1 MLKTNKANK
10 RINVTLF
17 FWVREIRSKL
27 VKKEVLLKKTSL
39 AGIYIHIPFCKKACV
54 YCDFHFST
62 SMKNKTEL
70 IQCINKELEI
80 KKDYL
85 DTKSIETIYFGGG
98 TPSVLNTD
106 ELNSIL
112 KTIQREYDVEQN
124 AEITLEANPDDLTK
138 EKLIAIKESGVNRLS
153 IGIQS
158 FVARDLA
165 FMNRSHTILQATN
178 AIKHAKEIGFDNI
191 TIDLIYGIPNLT
203 EREWDRNIKK
213 ALQLDVNHIS
223 AYCLTSE
230 ERTAMHH
237 DISKGKYQLPSE
249 DITSQQFTTLVNT
262 LARHGYEQYE
272 ISNFSK
278 KGHTS
283 KHNSSYWKQKHFLGV
298 GPSAH
303 SFNGKTR
310 RWNVSNNAR
319 YMKGANENQWIFEE
333 EELDQQTR
341 YNEYVMTSLRTS
353 WGIDLT
359 FIKDNFDPKF
369 ALHFVKESKRFVLDN
384 SIVQAGTNFTLS
396 QSGKLLADRI
406 SSELF
411 WV

>member
-1 MLKTNKANK
+1 M
-10 RINVTLF
+10 
-17 FWVREIRSKL
+17 
-27 VKKEVLLKKTSL
+27 KKTSL

-70 IQCINKELEI
+70 IHCINKELEV
-80 KKDYL
+80 KKEYL
-85 DTKSIETIYFGGG
+85 NTNSIQTIYFGGG
-98 TPSVLNTD
+98 TPSVLNTA
-106 ELNSIL
+106 ELTSIL
-112 KTIQREYDVEQN
+112 ETIQREYCVDKD
-124 AEITLEANPDDLTK
+124 AEITLEANPDDLTR
-138 EKLIAIKESGVNRLS
+138 EKLISIKESGVNRLS
-153 IGIQS
+153 VGIQS

-178 AIKHAKEIGFDNI
+178 AIKNAKEIGFDNI

-203 EREWDRNIKK
+203 ELEWKRNIKK

-237 DISKGKYQLPSE
+237 DISEGKYQLPHE
-249 DITSQQFTTLVNT
+249 DITTQQFTTLVDT
-262 LARHGYEQYE
+262 LAEHGYEQYE

-319 YMKGANENQWIFEE
+319 YIKGANENKWIFEE
-333 EELDQQTR
+333 ETLDDQTR
-341 YNEYVMTSLRTS
+341 YNEYIMTSLRTS
-353 WGIDLT
+353 WGIDRGYL
-359 FIKDNFDPKF
+359 KDNFNSQF
-369 ALHFVKESKRFVLDN
+369 VTHFIKESKRFIIDN
-384 SIVQAGTNFTLS
+384 SLIQKGENFTLS

-406 SSELF
+406 ASELF
-411 WV
+411 WVD

>member
-1 MLKTNKANK
+1 
-10 RINVTLF
+10 
-17 FWVREIRSKL
+17 
-27 VKKEVLLKKTSL
+27 LKKTSL

-70 IQCINKELEI
+70 IACINKELKA
-80 KKDYL
+80 KKEYL
-85 DTKSIETIYFGGG
+85 DTNSIQTIYFGGG
-98 TPSVLNTD
+98 TPSILIQE
-106 ELNSIL
+106 ELTSIL
-112 KTIQREYDVEQN
+112 ATIHQEYTVDKS
-124 AEITLEANPDDLTK
+124 AEITLEANPDDLTT
-138 EKLIAIKESGVNRLS
+138 EKLAIIKQSGVNRLS

-178 AIKHAKEIGFDNI
+178 AIKQAKEIGFDNI

-203 EREWDRNIKK
+203 ELEWKRNIKK
-213 ALQLDVNHIS
+213 AIELDVNHIS

-237 DISKGKYQLPSE
+237 DIAKGKYELPSE
-249 DITSQQFTTLVNT
+249 DVTNEQFTTLIST
-262 LARHGYEQYE
+262 LEEHGYEQYE

-278 KGHTS
+278 KGHNS
-283 KHNSSYWKQKHFLGV
+283 KHNSSYWKQTHFLGV

-310 RWNVSNNAR
+310 RWNVSNNGR
-319 YMKGANENQWIFEE
+319 YIKGANENNWLAEE
-333 EELDQQTR
+333 EILDEPTR

-353 WGIDLT
+353 WGIDSQFLKANFSSQLVT
-359 FIKDNFDPKF
+359 HFI
-369 ALHFVKESKRFVLDN
+369 KESKRFILDN
-384 SIVQAGTNFTLS
+384 SLIQKGNFFTLS

-406 SSELF
+406 ASELF
-411 WV
+411 WVE

>member
-1 MLKTNKANK
+1 M
-10 RINVTLF
+10 F
-17 FWVREIRSKL
+17 PKL
-27 VKKEVLLKKTSL
+27 GKKEVLLKKTSL

-70 IQCINKELEI
+70 IGCINKELKE
-80 KKDYL
+80 KKQYL
-85 DTKSIETIYFGGG
+85 NTNSIQTIYFGGG
-98 TPSVLNTD
+98 TPSVLNQE
-106 ELNSIL
+106 ELTSIL
-112 KTIQREYDVEQN
+112 STIKKEYKVDDS
-124 AEITLEANPDDLTK
+124 AEITLEANPDDLTP
-138 EKLIAIKESGVNRLS
+138 EKLAIIWGSGVNRLS

-158 FVARDLA
+158 FIARDLA

-178 AIKHAKEIGFDNI
+178 AIRYAKEIGFNNI

-203 EREWDRNIKK
+203 DIEWKRNIKK
-213 ALQLDVNHIS
+213 ALELDVNHIS

-237 DISKGKYQLPSE
+237 DIAKGKYELPSE
-249 DITSQQFTTLVNT
+249 DITSQQFKTLVST
-262 LARHGYEQYE
+262 LEENGYEQYE

-278 KGHTS
+278 KGHNS
-283 KHNSSYWKQKHFLGV
+283 RHNSSYWKQTHFLGV

-319 YMKGANENQWIFEE
+319 YIKGANEDNWIADEE
-333 EELDQQTR
+333 VLDEQTR

-353 WGIDLT
+353 WGIDSL
-359 FIKDNFDPKF
+359 FIKSNFSSRF
-369 ALHFVKESKRFVLDN
+369 MAHFTKESKRFILDN
-384 SIVQAGTNFTLS
+384 SLIQRGNTFTLS

-406 SSELF
+406 ASELF
-411 WV
+411 WVD

>member
-1 MLKTNKANK
+1 
-10 RINVTLF
+10 
-17 FWVREIRSKL
+17 
-27 VKKEVLLKKTSL
+27 L

-62 SMKNKTEL
+62 SMKNKSEL
-70 IQCINKELEI
+70 IECINKELAEQKSYLETNQI
-80 KKDYL
+80 K
-85 DTKSIETIYFGGG
+85 TIYFGGG
-98 TPSVLNTD
+98 TPSVLNQS
-106 ELNSIL
+106 ELSSIL
-112 KTIQREYDVEQN
+112 TTIEKEFEVLPD
-124 AEITLEANPDDLTK
+124 AEITLEANPDDLTQ
-138 EKLIAIKESGVNRLS
+138 EKLWMIRESGVNRLS

-178 AIKHAKEIGFDNI
+178 AIKYAKEIGFDNI
-191 TIDLIYGIPNLT
+191 TIDLIYGIPSLS
-203 EREWDRNIKK
+203 EQEWKRNIKK
-213 ALQLDVNHIS
+213 ALNLEVNHIS

-230 ERTAMHH
+230 ESTAMHH
-237 DISKGKYQLPSE
+237 DIAQGKYELPSE
-249 DITSQQFTTLVNT
+249 EITSQQFTTLVEM
-262 LARHGYEQYE
+262 LAENGYEQYE

-278 KGHTS
+278 RGHNS
-283 KHNSSYWKQKHFLGV
+283 KHNSSYWKQTHFLGV

-319 YMKGANENQWIFEE
+319 YIKGAKENNWVAEE

-359 FIKDNFDPKF
+359 FIKDNFEPKF

-411 WV
+411 WVED